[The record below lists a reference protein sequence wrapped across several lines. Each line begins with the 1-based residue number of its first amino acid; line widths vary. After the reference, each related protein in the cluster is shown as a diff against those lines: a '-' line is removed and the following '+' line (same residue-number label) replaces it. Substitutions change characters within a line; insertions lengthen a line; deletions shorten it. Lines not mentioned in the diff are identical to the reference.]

1 MNVYFIA
8 AAKDTPLLQLLYAHL
23 PPRHHPQIPM
33 VISAG
38 GVWQKR
44 QRLLYPDEII
54 KTREVV
60 KICIEPGQTQAYS
73 LKPEHIVFENRDFL
87 VVYKPGGINVH
98 AVPSS
103 IVHHLAYGVD
113 RYLEQKGIHFQSTPL
128 TRLDLPVSGL
138 VLFAVHKSAEKR
150 LFRLT
155 KRRKIKKWYLAALE
169 KPPGP
174 GSRHPGKYLRIQDH
188 IGSREKRTAPDPAG
202 KFADSLFIRREE
214 RETADI
220 YSVFTFTGRR
230 HQIRFHAAHYLTP
243 IAGDRL
249 YGSGCRFGRG
259 EIALLCCG
267 YNVPFGGRHYRIR
280 LPTAYLE
287 EFYEKVANSEKLE
300 DHSKNDKT

>member
-8 AAKDTPLLQLLYAHL
+8 AARDTPLQQLLYAHL
-23 PPRHHPQIPM
+23 PPRRHPQIPM

-38 GVWQKR
+38 GVWQER
-44 QRLLYPDEII
+44 QRLLDPDEII
-54 KTREVV
+54 KTGEVV
-60 KICIEPGQTQAYS
+60 KIYIEPGQAQAYS
-73 LKPEHIVFENRDFL
+73 LKPEHIVFESPDFL

-113 RYLEQKGIHFQSTPL
+113 RYLEQRGIHFQSTPL
-128 TRLDLPVSGL
+128 TRLDQPVAGL

-169 KPPGP
+169 KPAGP
-174 GSRHPGKYLRIQDH
+174 GSRPPGKYLRIQDR

-202 KFADSLFIRREE
+202 KFAHSLFIRREE
-214 RETADI
+214 RETATI

-249 YGSGCRFGRG
+249 YGSGYRFGRG

-267 YNVPFGGRHYRIR
+267 YNFPFGGRHYRIR
-280 LPTAYLE
+280 LPIEYLE
-287 EFYEKVANSEKLE
+287 AFYEKIANSKRLE
-300 DHSKNDKT
+300 DHSNNDKP